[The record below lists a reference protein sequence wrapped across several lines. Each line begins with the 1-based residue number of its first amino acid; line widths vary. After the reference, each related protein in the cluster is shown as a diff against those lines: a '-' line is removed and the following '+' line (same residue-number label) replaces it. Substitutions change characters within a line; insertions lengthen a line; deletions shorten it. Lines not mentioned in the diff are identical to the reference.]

1 MRSAVG
7 ELAGRTIVNRPVA
20 IGVVLLLAIEGLL
33 AVLGLFVP
41 VEPLL
46 RGWLVAFA
54 IWSPVPIGSMI
65 LLLIHCLTGGKW
77 GQAAAPILR
86 PAAALTPVVALA
98 FVPVLVGLRHI
109 YPWAADPSA
118 IHGVDDDPPAVATA
132 KRHLERPFA
141 GGRLVLRFPVHAE
154 RAGVAHERLG
164 LHVRAARPG
173 SQALPGDDPRGR
185 RRHRRRLAA
194 DGQQRHRRNRQD
206 EDASHGLLVPGRRL
220 FIPGRQPCGR
230 ACILDP
236 DSHFAEFIQAEDSP
250 GLILIPSRVSIGEAI
265 DGLLIAWLSWTPEEM
280 RNQIRWLPR

>member
-118 IHGVDDDPPAVATA
+118 IPADVA
-132 KRHLERPFA
+132 
-141 GGRLVLRFPVHAE
+141 
-154 RAGVAHERLG
+154 
-164 LHVRAARPG
+164 
-173 SQALPGDDPRGR
+173 
-185 RRHRRRLAA
+185 
-194 DGQQRHRRNRQD
+194 
-206 EDASHGLLVPGRRL
+206 
-220 FIPGRQPCGR
+220 
-230 ACILDP
+230 
-236 DSHFAEFIQAEDSP
+236 
-250 GLILIPSRVSIGEAI
+250 
-265 DGLLIAWLSWTPEEM
+265 
-280 RNQIRWLPR
+280 RW